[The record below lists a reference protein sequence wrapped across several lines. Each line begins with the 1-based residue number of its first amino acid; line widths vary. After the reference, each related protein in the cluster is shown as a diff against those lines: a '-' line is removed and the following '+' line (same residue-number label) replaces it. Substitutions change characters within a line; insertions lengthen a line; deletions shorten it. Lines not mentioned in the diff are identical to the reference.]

1 MRHLEISLKS
11 PEKSIP
17 KPEKPKYLARTAVL
31 KAELAKEKTKLK
43 TLYSDLGSLYF
54 TLHKDAPEDPLA
66 QTCDTIKDI
75 IKNIEIKESELE
87 ALNQDYDP
95 DASDAGFTSARKRK
109 SLLTATVQNKNSN
122 SFKAQRAVI
131 SLCAFIC

>member
-1 MRHLEISLKS
+1 MKNVNEIKDKAYETLGNII
-11 PEKSIP
+11 EKSGEIYS
-17 KPEKPKYLARTAVL
+17 KAGETAKYLARTAVL

-95 DASDAGFTSARKRK
+95 DASDAGFTSAEETEEPFDSDSSK
-109 SLLTATVQNKNSN
+109 
-122 SFKAQRAVI
+122 
-131 SLCAFIC
+131 